1 MIELTVDAV
10 GLARSRFAVSPLH
23 EVVATLLPWGL
34 QPAPD
39 ADPWVAR
46 ARRVLRRA
54 RLPLL
59 RELALDGSG
68 YVPDFL
74 NPYPCGPSPTVE
86 EELERVRRTPPERVL
101 SELEALRVGRPH
113 NGLDG
118 CELPPG
124 VRRAM
129 TRGGTYVARQAADE
143 MRHYWEL
150 AFAPHWEAAK
160 ATLDAELSRCAGV
173 LAGHGAER
181 LFNSLHSQIRW
192 VEGTLRV
199 ASRLRIAL
207 PVPLVVV
214 VPSIVAPR
222 PGVAVDPTCGQ
233 ERPPMLIYPVRDK
246 AIAPTAPTSEMAQLL
261 GPTRA
266 GLLAALAQPA
276 STAQLA
282 ALHFLSPATVSYHLG
297 VLRRAGLV
305 ARTRSG
311 RSVLYRRT
319 PEGTRLAR
327 NRSMPALVNPAGA
340 TAAGLPVT
348 TR

>member
-1 MIELTVDAV
+1 MIELTVDAA

-59 RELALDGSG
+59 SELALDGPG

-74 NPYPCGPSPTVE
+74 NPYPSGPSPTVE
-86 EELERVRRTPPERVL
+86 EELERVRSTPPERVL
-101 SELEALRVGRPH
+101 SELEALRVGRPR
-113 NGLDG
+113 NGLAG
-118 CELPPG
+118 SHLPEG

-129 TRGGTYVARQAADE
+129 ARGGAHVARQAADE
-143 MRHYWEL
+143 LRRYWEL

-160 ATLDAELSRCAGV
+160 AVLDAEVGRCAGV
-173 LAGHGAER
+173 LAGHGAAR
-181 LFNSLHSQIRW
+181 LFNSLHPDIEW

-199 ASRLRIAL
+199 ESRLRIAL
-207 PVPLVVV
+207 PVSMVVV
-214 VPSIVAPR
+214 VPSLVMPR
-222 PGVAVDPTCGQ
+222 PGVAVDPTRD
-233 ERPPMLIYPVRDK
+233 EDRPPMLIYPVRDK
-246 AIAPTAPTSEMAQLL
+246 AVAGAVAPAVPSAEMARLL
-261 GPTRA
+261 GSTRA
-266 GLLAALAQPA
+266 GLLAALTQPA

-282 ALHFLSPATVSYHLG
+282 ARHFLSPATVSYHLG
-297 VLRRAGLV
+297 VLHRAGLV
-305 ARTRSG
+305 TRTRAG

-319 PEGTRLAR
+319 PEGTRLTKSR
-327 NRSMPALVNPAGA
+327 
-340 TAAGLPVT
+340 
-348 TR
+348 

>member
-1 MIELTVDAV
+1 MIELTVDAA

-34 QPAPD
+34 QPALD

-59 RELALDGSG
+59 SELALDGPG

-74 NPYPCGPSPTVE
+74 NPYPAGPSPTVE

-101 SELEALRVGRPH
+101 SELEALRVGRPR
-113 NGLDG
+113 NGLAG
-118 CELPPG
+118 SELPPG

-129 TRGGTYVARQAADE
+129 ARGGVHVARQAADE
-143 MRHYWEL
+143 LRRYWEL

-160 ATLDAELSRCAGV
+160 AVLDAEVGRCAGV
-173 LAGHGAER
+173 LAGHGAAR
-181 LFNSLHSQIRW
+181 LFNSLHPDIEW

-199 ASRLRIAL
+199 ESRLRIAL
-207 PVPLVVV
+207 PVSMVVV
-214 VPSIVAPR
+214 VPSLVMPR
-222 PGVAVDPTCGQ
+222 PGVAVDPTRD
-233 ERPPMLIYPVRDK
+233 EDRPPMLIYPVRDK
-246 AIAPTAPTSEMAQLL
+246 TIVGAIAPIVPSAEMAQLL

-266 GLLAALAQPA
+266 GLLAALTQPA

-282 ALHFLSPATVSYHLG
+282 ARHFLSPATVSYHLG
-297 VLRRAGLV
+297 VLHRAGLV
-305 ARTRSG
+305 TRTRAG

-327 NRSMPALVNPAGA
+327 SR
-340 TAAGLPVT
+340 
-348 TR
+348 